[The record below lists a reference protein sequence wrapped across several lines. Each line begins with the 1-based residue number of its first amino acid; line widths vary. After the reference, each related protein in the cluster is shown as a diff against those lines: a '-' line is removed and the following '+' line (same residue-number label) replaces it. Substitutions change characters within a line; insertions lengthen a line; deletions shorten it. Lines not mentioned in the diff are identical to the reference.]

1 MITNQEVTERLA
13 KLPKGVDPEEW
24 RYTAACL
31 SGIRDGLT
39 SKQVSSYHNVP
50 IEFVVDYYKNNN
62 FETQKEG
69 KGSRKRKSS
78 DINNFI
84 KQNIGRE
91 ITPVEFAEEVGISLP
106 TFYNYFNANRG
117 WFKKIKRGLF
127 EIVDAEATRQ
137 SEK

>member
-1 MITNQEVTERLA
+1 MITNQEITAILA
-13 KLPKGVDPEEW
+13 NIPRDTDAEVV
-24 RYTAACL
+24 RYIACCL
-31 SGIRDGLT
+31 NGIRDTL
-39 SKQVSSYHNVP
+39 SIREVSAYYSVP
-50 IEFVVDYYKNNN
+50 IEFVSDYYSKNQ
-62 FETQKEG
+62 FEIQKEG

-78 DINNFI
+78 DINTFI
-84 KQNIGRE
+84 KNNIGRE
-91 ITPVEFAEEVGISLP
+91 ITPAQFSEEVGISLP